1 MKCFKKKVH
10 LLLGL
15 LLLPAIA
22 FAQIAITGTVTDAND
37 EPVIGANVIETGTRN
52 SAVTDVNGNFSL
64 TVANNAVLQVSCLG
78 YVAREIS
85 VSSAVNGYLA
95 ITLAEDT
102 KALEEVVVIGY
113 GTVKKSD
120 LTGSV
125 ASVSDKQFKNQPV
138 KQISEVL
145 QGRMA
150 GVEVTNTS
158 GVLGAGAK
166 IRIRGTSSVHR
177 SNDPLYVVD
186 GIVRT
191 TGLAGINPAD
201 IASIEVLKD
210 ASATAIYGSRGS
222 NGVILIT
229 TKRGKTGKPL
239 ITVEADWGLSSVIK
253 KYEVMNAYEYAQALN
268 DLRGSTTISAAD
280 MEAYKNGTKGINWQD
295 IMFQTGFSQD
305 YKVGISG
312 GNNSTRYLVSGNVL
326 DQKGVSIT
334 SKYRRYQV
342 RANLDTDVTR
352 WLTLAADL
360 NVAQTS
366 VHNPDIDLRST
377 VAYSPTIEM
386 KDPETGVYKK
396 DPYNTVTNNPY
407 GARVETEEDNPAYLA
422 NGNIELRF
430 NILDGLTLSVK
441 GGLDFIYSGSYG
453 FASERRFDNAQ
464 STMYNSMNR
473 QLNWQNVNNLTY
485 SKKIGDHNFTV
496 TAVWEMSKYEYN
508 YLAANGTNL
517 QTESVGYWNIANAET
532 YVAANGYSAEQ
543 MLSGVGR
550 LMYGY
555 KGRYL
560 FTGTFRA
567 DGSSK
572 FQGDNK
578 WGYFPSGAVAWN
590 VSEEDFM
597 KNQHIFQKLKVRAS
611 AGITGNQ
618 AIDRYSTLGGLS
630 TKAYSFGTG
639 TLYTGYTAIGLSTP
653 DVRWESNYQYDIG
666 VDFSVLDGKL
676 NFTADWFLKQTR
688 DMLLVKSVPYYN
700 GGGGFWVNEGKI
712 NNTGWDFSIDA
723 LPITDKDLTWESV
736 LTVSFLKNEVI
747 DIGDDPYL
755 LSNSSNTSVTGP
767 TSIVIPGKPVGSFY
781 VFDWVGFNRTGAN
794 FFRTADGSLSTEPMP
809 EDKIISG
816 QVNPKW
822 SFGWNNTINWK
833 NWEANIFIHA
843 ATGFNRL
850 NLTRFRTASM
860 VGEMRFISLRDA
872 YFRSWDN
879 VENKADALYPSHKNL
894 LNKYYGDSSMWL
906 EDASYVKIRNISIA
920 YLIPRKVLKF
930 ADIRIS
936 ISAQNVLTLTKY
948 KGMDPEAYNDVEG
961 RDDGAYPVPRTFT
974 LGIKASF

>member
-1 MKCFKKKVH
+1 MKCFRKKVH
-10 LLLGL
+10 LLLWL
-15 LLLPAIA
+15 LLLPAMSY
-22 FAQIAITGTVTDAND
+22 AQTAITGTVVDATG
-37 EPVIGANVIETGTRN
+37 ETVIGANVVEKGTRN
-52 SAVTDVNGNFSL
+52 STVTDVNGNFSL
-64 TVANNAVLQVSCLG
+64 TVANNAVLQISCLG
-78 YVAREIS
+78 YAAREVS
-85 VSSAVNGYLA
+85 VSSAVNGRLA
-95 ITLAEDT
+95 ITLAEDA

-113 GTVKKSD
+113 GTVRKSD
-120 LTGSV
+120 LTGAV
-125 ASVSDKQFKNQPV
+125 ASLSDKQFKNQPV
-138 KQISEVL
+138 KQISEAL

-158 GVLGAGAK
+158 GELGAGAK

-222 NGVILIT
+222 NGVILVT
-229 TKRGKTGKPL
+229 TKRGKAGKPL
-239 ITVEADWGLSSVIK
+239 ITLEADWGVTSVIK
-253 KYEVMNAYEYAQALN
+253 KYEVMNAWEYAQALN
-268 DLRGSTTISAAD
+268 DIRGSATISAAD

-305 YKVGISG
+305 YKLSISG
-312 GNNSTRYLVSGNVL
+312 GNNTTRYLVSGNIL

-334 SKYRRYQV
+334 SKYQRYQV

-352 WLTLAADL
+352 WLTLVTDL
-360 NVAQTS
+360 NVAKTL
-366 VHNPDIDLRST
+366 VHNPGIDLRAT
-377 VAYSPTIEM
+377 VAYSPSMEM
-386 KDPETGVYKK
+386 KDPETGVYKS
-396 DPYNTVTNNPY
+396 DPYNTVINNPY

-422 NGNIELRF
+422 NGNMELRF
-430 NILDGLTLSVK
+430 NILEGLTLSVK
-441 GGLDFIYSGSYG
+441 GGVDFIYSGSYG
-453 FASERRFDNAQ
+453 FASERRFDGAQ

-485 SKKIGDHNFTV
+485 SKKIGDHYFTA

-508 YLAANGTNL
+508 YLAVNGTDL
-517 QTESVGYWNIANAET
+517 QTESVGYWNVANATT
-532 YVAANGYSAEQ
+532 YTAGNGYSAEQ

-560 FTGTFRA
+560 FTWTFRA

-572 FQGDNK
+572 FQGNNK

-639 TLYTGYTAIGLSTP
+639 TLYTGYTAVGLSTP
-653 DVRWESNYQYDIG
+653 DVRWESNYQYDLG

-676 NFTADWFLKQTR
+676 DFTVDWFLKQTR
-688 DMLLVKSVPYYN
+688 DMLLVKSIPYYN

-712 NNTGWDFSIDA
+712 NNTGLDFSIDA
-723 LPITDKDLTWESV
+723 LPVTGKDLTWESI

-781 VFDWVGFNRTGAN
+781 VFDWVGFNKTGAN
-794 FFRTADGSLSTEPMP
+794 LFRTADGSLSAEPMP

-833 NWEANIFIHA
+833 NWEANVFIHA
-843 ATGFNRL
+843 AVGFHRL
-850 NLTRFRTASM
+850 NLTKFRTASM

-872 YFRSWDN
+872 YFKSWDN
-879 VENKADALYPSHKNL
+879 VQNKADALYPSHKNL
-894 LNKYYGDSSMWL
+894 LNKYYGDSTMWL
-906 EDASYVKIRNISIA
+906 EDASFLKIRNISIA

-930 ADIRIS
+930 AEFRIS
-936 ISAQNVLTLTKY
+936 LSVQNILTLTKY
-948 KGMDPEAYNDVEG
+948 TGMDPEAYNDVEG